1 MGTNADGLAPGAEVP
16 EQLPEAVGFGRYLVE
31 VGLVTPLELRAAL
44 AYQRS
49 TGIRLGAAA
58 SALGF
63 VSALK
68 NRVGVAGLPRPVPAR
83 LDRGRPVR
91 RHRGVVSRRR

>member
-1 MGTNADGLAPGAEVP
+1 MGTDADGLPPGAEVP
-16 EQLPEAVGFGRYLVE
+16 DDLPEASGFGRYLVE

-63 VSALK
+63 VSPLK
-68 NRVGVAGLPRPVPAR
+68 IEWASLAYHGRFRRGSTAAGL
-83 LDRGRPVR
+83 LDEDDAA
-91 RHRGVVSRRR
+91 